1 MEPRNFLPWILSAM
15 VHSVIIYGL
24 YGMHGALD
32 LDAPGG
38 EDGNDGD
45 GDDGDGDGDDGVG
58 DGDGDDDGGDGDGD
72 GSVIT
77 LTAGWCRHE
86 EERAELNS
94 YISFDDYND
103 SHDDDYNDNHDDDYN
118 DNHDLI
124 VMMLMIV
131 NVHVMMM

>member
-1 MEPRNFLPWILSAM
+1 M
-15 VHSVIIYGL
+15 
-24 YGMHGALD
+24 
-32 LDAPGG
+32 
-38 EDGNDGD
+38 
-45 GDDGDGDGDDGVG
+45 
-58 DGDGDDDGGDGDGD
+58 
-72 GSVIT
+72 IT

-103 SHDDDYNDNHDDDYN
+103 SHDDDYNDNHD
-118 DNHDLI
+118 LI

>member
-1 MEPRNFLPWILSAM
+1 MLDKLLGVLIQYLTQYVRLYSVFTSGLS
-15 VHSVIIYGL
+15 
-24 YGMHGALD
+24 
-32 LDAPGG
+32 DANYEDVGG
-38 EDGNDGD
+38 DEITGWC
-45 GDDGDGDGDDGVG
+45 
-58 DGDGDDDGGDGDGD
+58 DGDGDDDGVDGDGDGD

-103 SHDDDYNDNHDDDYN
+103 SHDDDYNDNHD
-118 DNHDLI
+118 LI